1 MTQLFKDLVN
11 NGKIITITN
20 RSELEPT
27 GTVYL
32 QLQSKDNQAG
42 IVLNETT
49 NELFIANKALGG
61 TFRFTPINGIY
72 SYTYDFAVQG
82 GAISEIELDGLPL
95 PASCDVIDGY
105 YDVITAF
112 DSATDSATFSLGT
125 SSTLDTNLKADA
137 AIGTNGTTGRKIIIP
152 DWHVNG
158 VTNIID
164 ISATS
169 KPVIKITTEAVT
181 AGKLELFLF
190 TIPRAF

>member
-20 RSELEPT
+20 RSELIST

-49 NELFIANKALGG
+49 NELFVANKALGG
-61 TFRFTPINGIY
+61 TYRFTPINGVY
-72 SYTYDFAVQG
+72 SYTYDFATHG
-82 GAISEIELDGLPL
+82 GAVSEIELDGPPL

-105 YDVITAF
+105 YDVITEF
-112 DSATDSATFSLGT
+112 DGGIGSTFSLGT
-125 SSTLDTNLKADA
+125 SATNDTDLKADA
-137 AIGTNGTTGRKIIIP
+137 VLATNGSTGRKILTP
-152 DWHVNG
+152 DYHVNG
-158 VTNIID
+158 ITNIID
-164 ISATS
+164 ISATA
-169 KPVIKITTEAVT
+169 KPVIKITTTAVT